1 MSTPER
7 QLRLV
12 QVACL
17 LFVAV
22 CIFVRHLVKRETQS
36 AITPTQWLVIV
47 AAIWSAVSGFTGQ
60 RRIVSARTR
69 SQRASRRSTPFS
81 RWRAGHL
88 MRLWTA
94 TIVALWALVLH
105 EIGGPSRLV
114 DTFFAVG
121 LLLLL
126 VWRPGASPT
135 PTPPWTSRVEVEMR
149 RF

>member
-47 AAIWSAVSGFTGQ
+47 AAIWAAVSGFTGQ

-69 SQRASRRSTPFS
+69 SQRASRRSRPFS
-81 RWRAGHL
+81 RLRAGHL

-94 TIVALWALVLH
+94 TTVALWALVLRNRRSLTA
-105 EIGGPSRLV
+105 GWYFLCSR
-114 DTFFAVG
+114 T
-121 LLLLL
+121 
-126 VWRPGASPT
+126 ASAAG
-135 PTPPWTSRVEVEMR
+135 VEAGS
-149 RF
+149 